1 MARTTI
7 GTAEVRDQSVAR
19 DDLDTQTS
27 GQAVIS
33 KVLAG
38 TGISLSW
45 TGADPGTG
53 DVTISNA
60 GGVSGPV
67 PLDYYELA
75 DWYGGQQI
83 TATPITLNF
92 DGPRYPNANFANA
105 GGELEFLTA
114 GPYLVLARVTASITS
129 GTSRSESHMVLEEDT
144 GAGWTTVWGSEA
156 FIYHRT
162 KNEGKGTAASM
173 ISYNANAGD
182 KIRIR
187 LDRTG
192 GTSTIKTEDDGS
204 NLVVVSL
211 TGTMG
216 SQGDPGIKGDPGLDG
231 TDGTDG
237 IDGTNGS
244 MIYTGAFAPSNTLGV
259 DGDIYINTSTNE
271 YYQKGSSVSGE
282 WGSPIGTLGS
292 GGSGGVTDHGAL
304 TGLGDDDHPQY
315 LTNARGDAR
324 YAAIDHQHTLAD
336 LGNEVEL
343 SLQKIEVLHWMG
355 VN

>member
-1 MARTTI
+1 MGRTSI
-7 GTAEVRDQSVAR
+7 GTREVRDQSVAR
-19 DDLDTQTS
+19 DDLDTQTA
-27 GQAVIS
+27 GEAVIS

-53 DVTISNA
+53 DVTINNA

-83 TATPITLNF
+83 TATPITLDF

-156 FIYHRT
+156 FIYHR
-162 KNEGKGTAASM
+162 NASQGKGTAASM

-192 GTSTIKTEDDGS
+192 GSSTIETEDDGS
-204 NLVVVSL
+204 NLIVVSL

-216 SQGDPGIKGDPGLDG
+216 PQGVQGIQGNPGTDGIDG
-231 TDGTDG
+231 TDGT
-237 IDGTNGS
+237 DGTNGS
-244 MIYTGAFAPSNTLGV
+244 MIYTGHGIPSNSLGV
-259 DGDIYINTSTNE
+259 DDDLYINVDNNE
-271 YYQKGSSVSGE
+271 YYQKGSSTAGD

-292 GGSGGVTDHGAL
+292 GGSGGGDHGAL

-324 YAAIDHQHTLAD
+324 YAAIDHEHTLAELD
-336 LGNEVEL
+336 QIAL